1 MAQSGIK
8 FQHVFLK
15 PEIFQKIMIKMNED
29 SVFLVVNDYK
39 LYNRPTFK
47 GNHSIHG
54 CFLRWGFGPHMKK
67 ISHPGMCTSPKLNMF
82 PEKGPF
88 SKGQSIFQSSII
100 GFHVHEKSV
109 SLKVWQRQHVICYA
123 VFLNKQLHTKR

>member
-15 PEIFQKIMIKMNED
+15 PEIFQKIMMKMNED

-39 LYNRPTFK
+39 LYNIPTFK

-54 CFLRWGFGPHMKK
+54 CFLRWVFGPQ
-67 ISHPGMCTSPKLNMF
+67 N
-82 PEKGPF
+82 
-88 SKGQSIFQSSII
+88 
-100 GFHVHEKSV
+100 
-109 SLKVWQRQHVICYA
+109 
-123 VFLNKQLHTKR
+123 